1 MKIEDIVQG
10 IVVGVIFTCAGFTMT
25 FKKKIFID
33 ALLSSN
39 KVFWE
44 KMNLNVNEDRNNA
57 IANIMIPLMGMVFLA
72 AGIFSIFKVLASLFA

>member
-10 IVVGVIFTCAGFTMT
+10 IVVGVIFTCAGFAMT
-25 FKKKIFID
+25 FRKKKFID

-44 KMNLNVNEDRNNA
+44 KMNYSINEDRNRS
-57 IANIMIPLMGMVFLA
+57 IANIMIPLMGLVFLA
-72 AGIFSIFKVLASLFA
+72 AGIFSVFKVIVSLSA